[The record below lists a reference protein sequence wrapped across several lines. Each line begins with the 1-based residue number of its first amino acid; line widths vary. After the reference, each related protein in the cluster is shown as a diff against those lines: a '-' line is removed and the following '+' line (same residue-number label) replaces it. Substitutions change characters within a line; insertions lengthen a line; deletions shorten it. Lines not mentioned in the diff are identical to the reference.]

1 VRITE
6 VEVGVRLIV
15 AFGLTFALG
24 FERQLRGSPA
34 GDRTFGLIGVAT
46 AVIGALS
53 SRDAPNALAGAV
65 TGVGFIGAGL
75 TFRQSINARQ
85 VVRGVTTGAAIFA
98 ASAIGAAAGEGM
110 FLVAVTATVLTLLAL
125 EIAHCPGLRYLDA
138 RRWQSRFTP
147 DAQLYSDT
155 DASDGQQPSP

>member
-1 VRITE
+1 
-6 VEVGVRLIV
+6 VGLRLLV

-34 GDRTFGLIGVAT
+34 GDRTFALIGVAT

-75 TFRQSINARQ
+75 TFRQSINDRE

-98 ASAIGAAAGEGM
+98 ASAIGAAAGQGM
-110 FLVAVTATVLTLLAL
+110 FLVAVIATVLTLLAL
-125 EIAHCPGLRYLDA
+125 ELAHCPVLRYLDA
-138 RRWQSRFTP
+138 RRWQSRFQP
-147 DAQLYSDT
+147 DARLYGDSDGNDG
-155 DASDGQQPSP
+155 DASGP